1 MADHET
7 LEESLDFAFI
17 SKDGKFVG
25 NRDAVL
31 TYNQAQTARSTES
44 LPWVYSA
51 EYGLKTKE
59 GNYLLERE
67 QFHRLYRAFASLD
80 EAAQRAFLTRGEGE

>member
-7 LEESLDFAFI
+7 LEESLDFAFV

-31 TYNQAQTARSTES
+31 KYNHENADP
-44 LPWVYSA
+44 LK
-51 EYGLKTKE
+51 EYGLPWRYDSNGALCDPT
-59 GNYLLERE
+59 N
-67 QFHRLYRAFASLD
+67 RLVVGEPYRRFIRAFASLD
-80 EAAQRAFLTRGEGE
+80 EAAQRAFLMRVEDE